1 MASVENFFKSD
12 PPHGLVKRLVLKK
25 YLQAYIP
32 IMLPESKP
40 ENKLRIVDGFAGTGR
55 YEDYGWPEEIEK
67 YGSPIIALHVAI
79 QHLLKL
85 EFKPS
90 EYEQNSEH
98 DKLIDKYDKKLAN
111 LHRTTM
117 EPLNVSTEN
126 IQTLSL
132 IYVEA
137 DEKNYRAL
145 FKNVMQTL
153 LIYGLSPH
161 MSANFGNGVCIIL
174 FDHPSKSDML
184 LSEHLIFFEYR
195 FAITLFCAE
204 FKQLQAP
211 PSPSFA
217 FIDPYGY
224 SYTPFDKIRDF
235 VGYGKE
241 IVINLMTSYINRF
254 ICAKPER
261 VGKLFGISAQ
271 EITEWKESLA
281 ETDDKILNLVDK
293 YQNRLKDACAGYTVN
308 FEMRGLNNARIYH
321 LIFATNHVRGLEV
334 MKESM
339 NRGTQETNRFCSSD
353 YQIIKKGKPISF
365 LNDQK
370 DKDVADA
377 IHRNFSGRTIT
388 ISTVENFILF
398 DTLYVFR
405 KKPLAVLE
413 KAEKMKVIGPSDRLE
428 KRKKNTYPD
437 DTTPKPP
444 VPIDWVLQFKDVHI
458 PQFTKGEAVGNPQ

>member
-1 MASVENFFKSD
+1 MASVENFFERD
-12 PPHGLVKRLVLKK
+12 PPHGLVKRLMLKK

-79 QHLLKL
+79 QHLFKL
-85 EFKPS
+85 EFNPS

-98 DKLIDKYDKKLAN
+98 DKLSDKYDKKLAN
-111 LHRTTM
+111 LHRTTI
-117 EPLNVSTEN
+117 ELLNVRTEN
-126 IQTLSL
+126 QTLSL

-137 DEKNYRAL
+137 DERNYKAL
-145 FKNVMQTL
+145 FKNILQTL
-153 LIYGLSPH
+153 FIYGLRPRIVAS
-161 MSANFGNGVCIIL
+161 FRNGICIIR
-174 FDHPSKSDML
+174 FDHPSKTEKL
-184 LSEHLIFFEYR
+184 VLEYR
-195 FAITLFCAE
+195 VAITLFCAK

-224 SYTPFDKIRDF
+224 SYTPFDKVRDF

-241 IVINLMTSYINRF
+241 VFINLMTRDINRF
-254 ICAKPER
+254 ISAKPER
-261 VGKLFGISAQ
+261 VGELFGMSAQ

-293 YQNRLKDACAGYTVN
+293 YQNRLKDACARYTVH

-321 LIFATNHVRGLEV
+321 LIFATNHLRGLEV

-339 NRGTQETNRFCSSD
+339 NRGTQETNKFCSSD

-365 LNDQK
+365 LNEQK
-370 DKDVADA
+370 DEDVAEV
-377 IHRNFSGRTIT
+377 IHREFSGRTIQ
-388 ISTVENFILF
+388 ISTVERFILF
-398 DTLYVFR
+398 DTLFVFR

-413 KAEKMKVIGPSDRLE
+413 KAEKMEVIGPSDRLE

-437 DTTPKPP
+437 DTTRKPP
-444 VPIDWVLQFKDVHI
+444 VPIDWVLRFNDVHI
-458 PQFTKGEAVGNPQ
+458 PQVTKGEAVIVE